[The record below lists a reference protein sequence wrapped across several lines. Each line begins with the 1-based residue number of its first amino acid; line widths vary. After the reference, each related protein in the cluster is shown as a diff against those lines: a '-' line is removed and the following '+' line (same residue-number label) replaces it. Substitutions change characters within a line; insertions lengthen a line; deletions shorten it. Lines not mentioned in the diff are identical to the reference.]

1 MKMVM
6 SVSIDED
13 LYNKIKELREKKS
26 LNISKWVRDLL
37 KEALEKEFKS

>member
-1 MKMVM
+1 M